1 MHALLHGMRFDM
13 MCIALLTLTLGSTWR
28 VSAWDDDDDDDDV
41 TLSIFQVFFGC
52 ALCNGMM
59 AFLMLRFL

>member
-1 MHALLHGMRFDM
+1 M